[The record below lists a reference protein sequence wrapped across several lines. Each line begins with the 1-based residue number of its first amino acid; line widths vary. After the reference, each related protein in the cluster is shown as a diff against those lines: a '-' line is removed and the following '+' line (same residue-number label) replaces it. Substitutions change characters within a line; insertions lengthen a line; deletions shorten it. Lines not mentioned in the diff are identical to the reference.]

1 MPDARGRAAG
11 DAFYTLFPH
20 ATWGILHGF
29 LGGDMRV
36 RRALPLGALVVL
48 TCSAASRGAEE
59 SRLLAHSPTLSK
71 TQVVF
76 AYGEYLWSV
85 PREGGDARQ
94 LTTGGQEGAPVFSP
108 DGKWIAFTGQ
118 YDGNV
123 DVFVIPAEG
132 GEPMRL
138 TWHPGVDIATGW
150 TPDGKKVLFHSNRE
164 SHADFDR
171 LYTVPRSE
179 EHTSE
184 LQSPDHLVCRLLLE
198 KKKLK

>member
-76 AYGEYLWSV
+76 AYGGYLLSE
-85 PREGGDARQ
+85 PGAGGAALQ
-94 LTTGGQEGAPVFSP
+94 LTTGGHEGAGRLCP
-108 DGKWIAFTGQ
+108 GAKWLAFTG
-118 YDGNV
+118 
-123 DVFVIPAEG
+123 
-132 GEPMRL
+132 
-138 TWHPGVDIATGW
+138 
-150 TPDGKKVLFHSNRE
+150 
-164 SHADFDR
+164 
-171 LYTVPRSE
+171 
-179 EHTSE
+179 
-184 LQSPDHLVCRLLLE
+184 
-198 KKKLK
+198 

>member
-76 AYGEYLWSV
+76 AYGGYLCSV
-85 PREGGDARQ
+85 PRERGDPRQ
-94 LTTGGQEGAPVFSP
+94 LTTRGHEGAPAYP
-108 DGKWIAFTGQ
+108 PAGKCILYTGQ
-118 YDGNV
+118 SDGNS
-123 DVFVIPAEG
+123 DVSVIPAEG
-132 GEPMRL
+132 GEP
-138 TWHPGVDIATGW
+138 
-150 TPDGKKVLFHSNRE
+150 
-164 SHADFDR
+164 
-171 LYTVPRSE
+171 
-179 EHTSE
+179 
-184 LQSPDHLVCRLLLE
+184 
-198 KKKLK
+198 

>member
-71 TQVVF
+71 TQDRKSTRLNSSHGYISYAVF
-76 AYGEYLWSV
+76 CLKKKKHTTQPAALPATHPCHRRRVRMCLCSSLFVLWLA
-85 PREGGDARQ
+85 P
-94 LTTGGQEGAPVFSP
+94 TT
-108 DGKWIAFTGQ
+108 
-118 YDGNV
+118 
-123 DVFVIPAEG
+123 IPHSSA
-132 GEPMRL
+132 RL
-138 TWHPGVDIATGW
+138 TMAGRSLTGTATC
-150 TPDGKKVLFHSNRE
+150 
-164 SHADFDR
+164 
-171 LYTVPRSE
+171 Y
-179 EHTSE
+179 
-184 LQSPDHLVCRLLLE
+184 
-198 KKKLK
+198 

>member
-71 TQVVF
+71 AQVVF
-76 AYGEYLWSV
+76 AYGGYLWSV

-94 LTTGGQEGAPVFSP
+94 LTTGRHEGGPVVSP
-108 DGKWIAFTGQ
+108 DGGGVLVSGRDDGEIA
-118 YDGNV
+118 
-123 DVFVIPAEG
+123 
-132 GEPMRL
+132 
-138 TWHPGVDIATGW
+138 
-150 TPDGKKVLFHSNRE
+150 
-164 SHADFDR
+164 
-171 LYTVPRSE
+171 
-179 EHTSE
+179 
-184 LQSPDHLVCRLLLE
+184 VC
-198 KKKLK
+198 